1 MYAKIERAAFPLVGA
16 TFLLV
21 VIGAIGVATG
31 WPWLVPSL
39 GAAALVQTMTPDQES
54 AKPWSVVFGQLAGL
68 AGGYAG
74 VYAVGAEA
82 VPEFGSGHPLVWIRI
97 AAVAIAVAITVLL
110 MFLGSGKN
118 PAGGAT
124 TLLIALGTEP
134 ASWRGAVIMVVGI
147 LLVSVLGEAIRFTI
161 LRMRSEGAKPPRLQ
175 AQDKHTES
183 MP

>member
-1 MYAKIERAAFPLVGA
+1 MFSQVERPAYPLLGA

-39 GAAALVQTMTPDQES
+39 GAAAFVQTMTPDQPS
-54 AKPWSVVFGQLAGL
+54 ARPWHVVMGQLCGL

-82 VPEFGSGHPLVWIRI
+82 LPALESGHPLVWLRV
-97 AAVAIAVAITVLL
+97 AAVAIAVAVTVLL
-110 MFLGSGKN
+110 MFAIDGKN

-134 ASWRGAVIMVVGI
+134 QTWRGAVIMVVGI
-147 LLVSVLGEAIRFTI
+147 LLVSALGEATRFLI
-161 LRMRSEGAKPPRLQ
+161 LRLRSQAAAPPSVRRKGE
-175 AQDKHTES
+175 AES
-183 MP
+183 MS